1 MTERIRR
8 QPLSISVEGVIGV
21 GKTTLAKALA
31 ERLGAVRLREEDI
44 PNPFLEPFY
53 RHRARW
59 ALACQ
64 LCFLEGRLEQF
75 AKSRPVGLPVVSDH
89 CLLKEPIFAGVNLQ
103 DPTELALYQRLY
115 ARLAPLCTYQP
126 QVVVYLTAGIAE
138 LRERIRARGRKYE
151 ASLDLNYLAELIDAY
166 HAYFHSDEASRLRVL
181 VVSADGSNIAQDPV
195 AVDHL
200 IEACAEARPGLSY
213 CNPVG

>member
-1 MTERIRR
+1 MTDRIRR
-8 QPLSISVEGVIGV
+8 APLSIAIEGVIGV

-44 PNPFLEPFY
+44 ANPFLEPFY
-53 RHRARW
+53 RNRARH

-64 LCFLEGRLEQF
+64 LCFLDGRIEQF

-89 CLLKEPIFAGVNLQ
+89 SLLKEPLFAAVNIQ
-103 DPTELALYQRLY
+103 DPGERDLYQRLY
-115 ARLAPLCTYQP
+115 ARLAPQCTFTP
-126 QVVVYLTAGIAE
+126 QVIVHLTAGIPE

-151 ASLDLNYLAELIDAY
+151 ASLDLGYLAQLIDAY
-166 HAYFHSDEASRLRVL
+166 QAYFQSEEAARLRVL
-181 VVSADGSNIAQDPV
+181 VVSADGSNIAQDPA

-200 IEACAEARPGLSY
+200 IDACQEARPGLSY